1 MITVLLA
8 LGLFIVLMQL
18 GLMSLVRRLAQQLEL
33 ERSRIDKLERV
44 RLGRRPE
51 AADAGDFAST
61 LGGEPTRPAPAPAA
75 APARGPASA
84 ARNETGGAMA
94 VPAASPALVPSR
106 PDATAAPDAPVAAAG
121 SVVAPAAGGPQAPGA
136 AAPERVDPA
145 ELRGEMLGLMRQ
157 LVDQGLSVREIAA
170 RCGLSEAEAELML
183 SLHGAG
189 HA

>member
-8 LGLFIVLMQL
+8 LGLFIVLMQI

-51 AADAGDFAST
+51 AADTGDFAST
-61 LGGEPTRPAPAPAA
+61 LGGEPTRPAPVPMVAAA
-75 APARGPASA
+75 APRREPGSA
-84 ARNETGGAMA
+84 GAVA
-94 VPAASPALVPSR
+94 AASPALVPSR
-106 PDATAAPDAPVAAAG
+106 PDTPAASEAPAAPAGPVAASATGG
-121 SVVAPAAGGPQAPGA
+121 SPTPGA